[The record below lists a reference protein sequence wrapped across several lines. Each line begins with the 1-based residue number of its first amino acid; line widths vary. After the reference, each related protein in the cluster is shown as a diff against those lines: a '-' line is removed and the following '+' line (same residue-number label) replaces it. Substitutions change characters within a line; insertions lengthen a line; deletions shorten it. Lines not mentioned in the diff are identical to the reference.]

1 MGSYMIY
8 KLEKVKNTQ
17 KVKEQPHKEKNLK
30 GDEDFANDFVKELD
44 KQYEFFKSVD
54 LPLKNSV
61 SVLLKQAQKEN
72 QFTKDEFL
80 TQPMYENALL
90 ESTELGI
97 AYHSAMQCYEVGI
110 SNTIFLDKI
119 KNALDEKQLKS
130 VTESKLITAKENLD
144 KLINDKNVKIFKEQ
158 KFMMYV
164 PYNKIFTDSEIC
176 DEVLVQGIVDLI
188 IEFDDKI
195 LLIDYKTNKT
205 TNREKLK
212 ETYQMQLNLYKMAT
226 QMSFKK
232 QVQTA
237 LYAFSVD
244 DFIWVS

>member
-1 MGSYMIY
+1 
-8 KLEKVKNTQ
+8 
-17 KVKEQPHKEKNLK
+17 
-30 GDEDFANDFVKELD
+30 
-44 KQYEFFKSVD
+44 
-54 LPLKNSV
+54 
-61 SVLLKQAQKEN
+61 
-72 QFTKDEFL
+72 
-80 TQPMYENALL
+80 
-90 ESTELGI
+90 
-97 AYHSAMQCYEVGI
+97 
-110 SNTIFLDKI
+110 
-119 KNALDEKQLKS
+119 
-130 VTESKLITAKENLD
+130 
-144 KLINDKNVKIFKEQ
+144 
-158 KFMMYV
+158 MMYV